1 MIYRYG
7 QASLS
12 YEGWNELEKRVCKAL
27 DGSGGYKVWYAENEI
42 TGNGPRFSKDG
53 ITCKLYF
60 HSVGYGGKSC
70 DLSAH
75 DYRGWE
81 PIGRI
86 SSLTNLYKPSLA
98 KKFIEHADSAIQE
111 KLEKQLTSA
120 GTQKLEKRNK
130 TALTKWTKKNQYLIE
145 NDLIYGVYPERNSYG
160 TDRLI
165 TRISLWVGD
174 KHKPK
179 AILRAIIESDTEFY
193 KAGNHE
199 IHVIGNG
206 KQTTELL
213 EKICVSQPNTVIG
226 L

>member
-1 MIYRYG
+1 MRYG
-7 QASLS
+7 QAELS
-12 YEGWNELEKRVCKAL
+12 YEEWFKLERRVCRAL
-27 DGSGGYKVWYAENEI
+27 DGSGGYKVWWEDKEKGRGA
-42 TGNGPRFSKDG
+42 RFSKDG
-53 ITCKLYF
+53 MTCKLYF
-60 HSVGYGGKSC
+60 HSVGYSGKSC

-86 SSLTNLYKPSLA
+86 SSLTNLYKPSLV
-98 KKFIEHADSAIQE
+98 KKFIEHADSAIQQ
-111 KLEKQLTSA
+111 KLEEQLTSA

-130 TALTKWTKKNQYLIE
+130 TVLTKWTKKNQHLIE
-145 NDLIYGVYPERNSYG
+145 DDLIYAVDPEKNSYG

-165 TRISLWVGD
+165 TRISLWAGEG
-174 KHKPK
+174 HKPK

-193 KAGNHE
+193 KVGNHE

-213 EKICVSQPNTVIG
+213 EKICVTQPSTVIG